1 MQSMEKVLAWLA
13 DNWFPLV
20 QSGGIIAGL
29 GFTGWSLRRD
39 GEERMVSARLGLA
52 EHHRELWAEFHRR
65 PDLARLLR
73 DDADLVAQPVT
84 TAEDEFLNVVIYHFQ
99 TCWEL
104 GRSGGLVS
112 LKALR
117 TDTRAFFAH
126 PIPLAVWR
134 RSRNRRDPE
143 FCEFMEEAMTA
154 SD

>member
-1 MQSMEKVLAWLA
+1 MGMVIAWLG
-13 DNWFPLV
+13 DNWFSLV

-39 GEERMVSARLGLA
+39 GRDRRTTARLSLA
-52 EHHRELWAEFHRR
+52 QHHRELWAELHRR

-104 GRSGGLVS
+104 GRSDGLLS
-112 LKALR
+112 LEALR
-117 TDTRAFFAH
+117 LDARAFFAH
-126 PIPLAVWR
+126 PIPHAVWLA
-134 RSRNRRDPE
+134 SRERRDPD
-143 FCEFMEEAMTA
+143 FRRFVDACLRPSA
-154 SD
+154 